1 MTTATR
7 SELEPYWIAQGRPKE
22 GWAFPNREAKHL
34 PSKKWGTA
42 IRQAAQRAGIEK
54 PVSAYTCRHTFA
66 TTCAMSGVPLP
77 AAREMLGHTSHS
89 RTLEEVYSNPDA
101 QMLAA
106 AVAGLTKLG
115 G

>member
-101 QMLAA
+101 QMLAQ
-106 AVAGLTKLG
+106 AVKGLTKLG